1 MGIFK
6 GFKLN
11 KNIFFTLI
19 LNQNLIHHLH
29 PDGYTCVNEEQINGY
44 KCVDM
49 EIRFCCPNKYSAG
62 QCNVDGYTWS
72 GWHNS
77 DGPGDDG
84 DWEGENS

>member
-1 MGIFK
+1 
-6 GFKLN
+6 
-11 KNIFFTLI
+11 
-19 LNQNLIHHLH
+19 
-29 PDGYTCVNEEQINGY
+29 
-44 KCVDM
+44 M

-84 DWEGENS
+84 DWEGENPKKIFLTLNILMRNSCLNLGYKRQVTWSSSEKIFRV